1 MFKRL
6 NNVWVAGIGRK
17 ASSFPASAF
26 DFFTTNYCSRADGRE
41 LDLKIYCLITTLSK
55 GFRLSRVGR
64 VRGSTISLLPEAV
77 LSVWECRIGDV
88 CPEACAAGRVN
99 ADCL

>member
-1 MFKRL
+1 M
-6 NNVWVAGIGRK
+6 
-17 ASSFPASAF
+17 
-26 DFFTTNYCSRADGRE
+26 
-41 LDLKIYCLITTLSK
+41 KIYCLITTLSK
-55 GFRLSRVGR
+55 GFGLSRVGR